1 MVSYHG
7 TLVLSPNGML
17 NFYLS
22 NCGKEHPFVYKRV
35 FERLTDHFHNTA
47 FEEIKLETS
56 KLRTYAKVKT
66 EIGIEKYLIS
76 IKNTDIRSKVT
87 KLRLSNHRLAIET
100 GRHTSP
106 KLPKEKRFCPFC
118 PKQVEDEYHFLFKC
132 DCMKHLREE
141 LLKPVMSIPGFESF
155 PKDIKLKTLLLDPQ
169 HDTCKFIAKG
179 MELRDFLT
187 SKPRNND

>member
-1 MVSYHG
+1 MDSYKDG
-7 TLVLSPNGML
+7 ELSREASIKSALENNGML

-106 KLPKEKRFCPFC
+106 
-118 PKQVEDEYHFLFKC
+118 
-132 DCMKHLREE
+132 
-141 LLKPVMSIPGFESF
+141 
-155 PKDIKLKTLLLDPQ
+155 
-169 HDTCKFIAKG
+169 
-179 MELRDFLT
+179 
-187 SKPRNND
+187 